1 MWSDNEADV
10 DLLRYAYLA
19 SGVSRIVRSERLR
32 PTTVGVFGDWGS
44 GKSSL
49 LKMIR
54 ADLEKDSGVM
64 CLAFDG
70 WLFEGY
76 EDAKTA
82 LMGTI
87 LDAIEDRT
95 KGDATLWDKIKGR
108 FEALRQR
115 VNWLQLAAITGK
127 VAVPVMAG
135 SPDPSGG
142 VDPSNVAAD
151 VAAGAK
157 AIVPADAQGLLDA
170 VPEGKENLG

>member
-1 MWSDNEADV
+1 MVSPLKASEGSSNGMWSDNETDV

-19 SGVSRIVRSERLR
+19 SGVSRIVRSERLL

-54 ADLEKDSGVM
+54 ADLEKESGVM
-64 CLAFDG
+64 CLSFDG

-87 LDAIEDRT
+87 LDAIEGPWRS
-95 KGDATLWDKIKGR
+95 GR
-108 FEALRQR
+108 
-115 VNWLQLAAITGK
+115 
-127 VAVPVMAG
+127 AG
-135 SPDPSGG
+135 RRRWRR
-142 VDPSNVAAD
+142 
-151 VAAGAK
+151 
-157 AIVPADAQGLLDA
+157 
-170 VPEGKENLG
+170 